1 MSETYLTKL
10 ASSEWSY
17 FALAT
22 ACYKLV
28 SPIRYT
34 LTVAV
39 STVAIKYLKVKN
51 TSISIFVI
59 LQYM

>member
-1 MSETYLTKL
+1 VSETYLAKL

-17 FALAT
+17 LALAT

-39 STVAIKYLKVKN
+39 STLAIKYLKVN
-51 TSISIFVI
+51 F
-59 LQYM
+59 